1 MAPFQ
6 SNSILTISEGS
17 SMIRTCLSV
26 VLAAGEGTR
35 MKSSRAKVLHEV
47 AHRPLVLHAVD
58 AAMAAGSTETVVVT
72 GRDAG
77 SVISLLSSFDPPL
90 RHVSQEQRLGTAHA
104 ALAARR
110 VLEQGFDDVLILFG
124 DTPLVRAETLKA
136 ARAEIAA
143 GAAVCVVGFQTSK
156 PQGYGRLILEG
167 ADLVAIR
174 EEKDASEAE
183 RRIDLCN
190 GGVMALDG
198 RLALDLLT
206 RIGNSNSKGEFYLTD
221 VVSIARE
228 DGLPVRMVT
237 SAEEDVLGVNTRLEL
252 ARVESLWQ
260 TRRREEMML
269 SGVTLVAPETVFFAA
284 DTLVEPDV
292 VIEPNVVFGP
302 GVVVRSGAVIHAFSH
317 LEGASVGPKASVG
330 PYARLRP
337 GAELRAGAK
346 VGNFVEIKSTTV
358 GEGAK
363 VSHLTY
369 LGDASIGAE
378 TNIGAG
384 TITCNYDGYNKY
396 RTEIGARAF
405 IGSNSALVAP
415 ISIGDGAYIG
425 SGSTVTEDVPADALA
440 IARARQVVKDGR
452 GREINERNAARK
464 AAKT

>member
-1 MAPFQ
+1 M
-6 SNSILTISEGS
+6 N
-17 SMIRTCLSV
+17 RTCLSI

-35 MKSSRAKVLHEV
+35 MKSSRTKVLHEV

-72 GRDAG
+72 GRDAE
-77 SVISLLSSFDPPL
+77 SVISLLASFDPSL

-143 GAAVCVVGFQTSK
+143 GTAVCVVGFRTSK
-156 PQGYGRLILEG
+156 PQGYGRLILED

-198 RLALDLLT
+198 RLALKLLT
-206 RIGNSNSKGEFYLTD
+206 RIGNENAKGEFYLTD
-221 VVSIARE
+221 VVAIARE
-228 DGLPVRMVT
+228 EGLPVRMVT
-237 SAEEDVLGVNTRLEL
+237 ADEEDVLGVNTRLEL

-260 TRRREEMML
+260 ARRREEMML

-284 DTLVEPDV
+284 DTVVEPDV

-317 LEGASVGPKASVG
+317 LEGASVGSKASVG

-337 GAELRAGAK
+337 GADLRAGAK

-415 ISIGDGAYIG
+415 LSIGDGAYIG

-440 IARARQVVKDGR
+440 IARTRQVVKDGR
-452 GREINERNAARK
+452 GREINERNAALK